1 MSQRTK
7 GRPGGGGDNRAMRTE
22 KPADPAADPA
32 ALPPPPVDRFRP
44 TNRRQRLKIIALTVA
59 VVVALWMLLLLRP
72 GAHPRPIPG
81 VTPMPCKP
89 GQTQGCIGGQANV
102 VLLPA
107 EPAASR

>member
-1 MSQRTK
+1 MPDDQ
-7 GRPGGGGDNRAMRTE
+7 P
-22 KPADPAADPA
+22 
-32 ALPPPPVDRFRP
+32 ALPPPPVDKFRP

-81 VTPMPCKP
+81 VTPEPCRA

-107 EPAASR
+107 ASAASR